1 MPAKKR
7 EYSKSGIN
15 PDPVCGYCGQQ
26 HRKVGKLW
34 PCKPTKEK
42 VAEITRKVAESKHMS
57 KPDAENAVVVRDAG
71 GRWICEIYTAG
82 HKIK

>member
-7 EYSKSGIN
+7 AYSKSVIN

-26 HRKVGKLW
+26 HRKIGKLW
-34 PCKPTKEK
+34 PCKPTKRKELEQK
-42 VAEITRKVAESKHMS
+42 ITEAKHMS
-57 KPDAENAVVVRDAG
+57 KPDAENAVVVRDAS